1 MMRINQFPVHK
12 ASGSNSINLKKTQ
25 DDSSK
30 QFIKPVNNKNSENKS
45 FSNTLSFEFP
55 TDNGISNETGP
66 FEEND
71 WLLLDCSFGIPLF
84 DGNLNKKVCER
95 LLDEKLCNTSRF
107 V

>member
-1 MMRINQFPVHK
+1 MMRISQFPVHK
-12 ASGSNSINLKKTQ
+12 AIGNNCITFKKCQ
-25 DDSSK
+25 DESSK
-30 QFIKPVNNKNSENKS
+30 HLIKPVNNKNSENKS
-45 FSNTLSFEFP
+45 FSNELSFEFP
-55 TDNGISNETGP
+55 TDNGISSETGP
-66 FEEND
+66 FQEND